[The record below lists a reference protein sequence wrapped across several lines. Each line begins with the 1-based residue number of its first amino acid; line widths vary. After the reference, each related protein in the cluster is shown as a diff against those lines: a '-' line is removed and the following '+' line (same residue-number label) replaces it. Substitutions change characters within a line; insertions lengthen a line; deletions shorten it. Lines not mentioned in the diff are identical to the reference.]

1 MSCSNF
7 IYPLAWDLL
16 SWGEH
21 EMQVIWDLKNHF
33 IAVLAKILG
42 FPVLFY
48 VYLQKYILAIRTIL
62 AQPKTSGI
70 FAFSK
75 ILLVL

>member
-16 SWGEH
+16 FCGEH

-48 VYLQKYILAIRTIL
+48 VYFLTRVY
-62 AQPKTSGI
+62 
-70 FAFSK
+70 FSHQNNLSTTK
-75 ILLVL
+75 DLWHFCI